1 MNLYTIIITYNGVKW
16 IEKNIQALI
25 DSSTKTKIIIIDN
38 GSVDGTQEIVK
49 SFKEVKFIQ
58 SEINLG
64 FGKANNLGIKLALE
78 QGADYVFLLNQD
90 AWIEKNTL
98 SEILKVAEIDKSFG
112 IISPLHLNGSGTGL
126 DKLFSH
132 CIAPSIHHLDNYY
145 FSDLAI
151 KQVKE
156 FYEVPFINAA
166 AWFLPKNTIKK
177 VGFFDKLFYHYGE
190 DVNYCQRVN
199 YHDLKIIFVPVAK
212 IYHDREIR
220 KISEAQNKR
229 IQKIKLINKL
239 SNVNQDINFSF
250 NQIKRLKR
258 SYLINTIKSFF
269 CFNIIEFKSNK
280 NNLIFLKSKEKP
292 IIESLKRN
300 RYQV

>member
-190 DVNYCQRVN
+190 DVNYCQRVISSNSAN
-199 YHDLKIIFVPVAK
+199 Y
-212 IYHDREIR
+212 IYVV
-220 KISEAQNKR
+220 QN
-229 IQKIKLINKL
+229 
-239 SNVNQDINFSF
+239 
-250 NQIKRLKR
+250 
-258 SYLINTIKSFF
+258 
-269 CFNIIEFKSNK
+269 
-280 NNLIFLKSKEKP
+280 
-292 IIESLKRN
+292 
-300 RYQV
+300 